1 MAKAIADNS
10 VEVRCVYDAES
21 GTNKVHARTAVV
33 NGTESRQKYM
43 EIVLTTQQQTD
54 LDALMADA
62 LAQAKSDESIA

>member
-21 GTNKVHARTAVV
+21 GTNKAHARTVVV
-33 NGTESRQKYM
+33 NGTEARRQYM